1 MRHRARIAR
10 AVQRPGAVLGL
21 CLFAALA
28 CTPQEVPT
36 AEGIPA
42 SLWSGGDRRPDLDH
56 PLFEQV
62 AGLDDL
68 SLYAFDVAG
77 PLDQRPDAAHRG
89 AFAIGNGHAFAL
101 MGMTD
106 PLNTF
111 HSLVGPRYEK
121 DSAFF
126 GDVATTLERDG
137 VPVEFEAE
145 WIARVRGADI
155 LVTRADAPG
164 VSLYTV
170 DYSPRLGAAADDPP
184 VLVRILAATRTGDPG
199 GELTVRIQ
207 SHRTP
212 EEVGGIP
219 IESLDGGERNMG
231 YLSWGTIL
239 VNDDDGLSLSLGTL
253 EAGGSVETAMVLAF
267 GESADAIRETA
278 DQVAGATHR
287 EWLEATLD
295 DWQAFS
301 ARGIQLD
308 LPDPRIEDL
317 IDGMRAGVRVQQSV
331 AGGVSPMSR
340 YTGVWLRDTIGPVRF
355 FDRAGL
361 HDEAR
366 AALDYLYLCASV
378 EGDYSNQCSSGLTA
392 DDLQEEPDWDAM
404 GSWTGRLAAEGPSY
418 VPLMYAHHVAATG
431 DWALVEERWPYLR
444 RALLAQQV
452 DEEGRQP
459 FSGDE
464 TYRVAMSAALGY
476 DLMLMYEE
484 ECWSANS
491 SMLMAAAAAWMADA
505 ADHLDQTEDAQTF
518 AELAERAQ
526 SALDTHFLQPGGQYA
541 PFIFLDGTVEPRP
554 YEDVNLKAL
563 WAGALAP
570 DDPRALANL
579 DALLAAAGR
588 GDGTVQTPLDPDY
601 HEALGLPIDEGLL
614 TGMLPGYVLDNLT
627 AVGHPEAQAAFNA
640 LHRYADP
647 AGHYT
652 EYMVYDDMSA
662 LQLVYD
668 PAGGLGDYTA
678 RYRPWEGGIDI
689 DAALGYL
696 LGSLAPSADADLA
709 LRPHLPNGLPWLE
722 AGPIRAGDAA
732 VSLRMD
738 RARESLTARIRSEAD
753 SGFLL
758 QIDLPAPAGSLDGG
772 GGTLDGQPAGEW
784 ITLPAG
790 ERVLRFDPISVAPGD
805 ELLLTAPLR

>member
-1 MRHRARIAR
+1 MLA
-10 AVQRPGAVLGL
+10 L

-28 CTPQEVPT
+28 CAPPEVPT
-36 AEGIPA
+36 AEGIPS
-42 SLWSGGDRRPDLDH
+42 SLWSGGDRRPALDH
-56 PLFEQV
+56 PLFEEV

-89 AFAIGNGHAFAL
+89 AFAIGNGHAFSL

-137 VPVEFEAE
+137 VPLEFEAE

-164 VSLYTV
+164 VTLYTV
-170 DYSPRLGAAADDPP
+170 DYSPRLGAATDDPP
-184 VLVRILAATRTGDPG
+184 VLVRILAATRTGDQG
-199 GELTVRIQ
+199 GELVVRVD

-219 IESLDGGERNMG
+219 IESLDDGERNMG
-231 YLSWGTIL
+231 YVSWGTHL
-239 VNDDDGLSLSLGTL
+239 VTDDGGLSLPLGSL
-253 EAGGSVETAMVLAF
+253 EPGGSVETAMVLAF
-267 GESADAIRETA
+267 GESADAIKETA
-278 DQVAGATHR
+278 DRVAEATHR
-287 EWLEATLD
+287 GWLEATLE

-301 ARGIQLD
+301 ARGVQLD

-317 IDGMRAGVRVQQSV
+317 IDGMRTGVRVQQSA

-366 AALDYLYLCASV
+366 AALDYLHLCASV
-378 EGDYSNQCSSGLTA
+378 EGDYSNQCSSGLT
-392 DDLQEEPDWDAM
+392 
-404 GSWTGRLAAEGPSY
+404 
-418 VPLMYAHHVAATG
+418 
-431 DWALVEERWPYLR
+431 
-444 RALLAQQV
+444 
-452 DEEGRQP
+452 
-459 FSGDE
+459 
-464 TYRVAMSAALGY
+464 
-476 DLMLMYEE
+476 
-484 ECWSANS
+484 
-491 SMLMAAAAAWMADA
+491 
-505 ADHLDQTEDAQTF
+505 
-518 AELAERAQ
+518 
-526 SALDTHFLQPGGQYA
+526 
-541 PFIFLDGTVEPRP
+541 
-554 YEDVNLKAL
+554 
-563 WAGALAP
+563 P

-579 DALLAAAGR
+579 DALLAAARR

-627 AVGHPEAQAAFNA
+627 AGGHPEAQAAFNA

-647 AGHYT
+647 AGHYA
-652 EYMVYDDMSA
+652 EYMVYDDLSA

-696 LGSLAPSADADLA
+696 LGPLAPSADADLA

-722 AGPIRAGDAA
+722 AGPLRAGDAVA
-732 VSLRMD
+732 SLRLE
-738 RARESLTARIRSEAD
+738 RTRESLPATVRSDAD
-753 SGFLL
+753 ASFLL
-758 QIDLPAPAGSLDGG
+758 QMELPAPADSLDGGSGSLDG
-772 GGTLDGQPAGEW
+772 QAAGEW
-784 ITLPAG
+784 ITLQAG
-790 ERVLRFDPISVAPGD
+790 ERVLRFDPISLAPGD
-805 ELLLTAPLR
+805 ELLFTAPLR